1 MSSDSEILIQIRT
14 ALESGGID
22 AAKAKIGELT
32 QETEKNSTAGVGNAA
47 QNAKAVQTLNALRG
61 AANGNISSLAKLSGE
76 TNALG
81 GALMKASIA
90 TGAFMA
96 GWQAGLK
103 IGDWMWPKIMK
114 LDEFD
119 KTTLSIRDRAKEAVK
134 GLEELNKVRMEELL
148 KNLDD
153 VNGRL
158 ADIFDKTEGK
168 QKRETRLTQEQQR
181 AEMAT
186 FEAGWAGKDKGP
198 EYERQKAA
206 LEQRQ
211 AEAMSQLQMQQLVER
226 ENDIVKAREELNK
239 TMASVKADE
248 QKALDA
254 AKKAEAKAKGGSDED
269 IIAAQTTAEAAK
281 QATAR
286 RQEMEG
292 KTSGD
297 FKKLDRQMFD
307 IETDRQALGIAK
319 GATSAQYR
327 GAMAGADRSASDAQA
342 QAEKESLRRKLEA
355 EDAAREK
362 EIEAARSGLDPLQQ
376 AAQSAASMADS
387 YKGSAGL
394 KGRPSRSAIAAA
406 DARDQELERVK
417 LEAAARVAAHQAT
430 IEALIAADKAKDEAT
445 KRLLDEKTSQNVN
458 LPV

>member
-32 QETEKNSTAGVGNAA
+32 QETEKSTTAGVGNAA

-158 ADIFDKTEGK
+158 SDIFDKTEGK

-198 EYERQKAA
+198 QYEREKAA

-239 TMASVKADE
+239 SLFNAKAEE

-254 AKKAEAKAKGGSDED
+254 AKKAEAKAIGGSDKD
-269 IIAAQTTAEAAK
+269 IVAAQVAAEAAK
-281 QATAR
+281 NATSNRTELESRTA
-286 RQEMEG
+286 
-292 KTSGD
+292 GD
-297 FKKLDRQMFD
+297 FKKYDRQMFD
-307 IETDRQALGIAK
+307 IETERQALGIAG
-319 GATSAQYR
+319 GATSANYR
-327 GAMAGADRSASDAQA
+327 GAVAGADRSAADAQA
-342 QAEKESLRRKLEA
+342 QAEKEALRRKLEA

-362 EIEAARSGLDPLQQ
+362 EIETARAGRDPLEEAAGAARS
-376 AAQSAASMADS
+376 MADA

-394 KGRPSRSAIAAA
+394 KGRRSRSQVAAA
-406 DARDQELERVK
+406 DAKDQELEQIAMQS
-417 LEAAARVAAHQAT
+417 EARLAAYKQT
-430 IEALIAADKAKDEAT
+430 IEALIAADKEKDEAT